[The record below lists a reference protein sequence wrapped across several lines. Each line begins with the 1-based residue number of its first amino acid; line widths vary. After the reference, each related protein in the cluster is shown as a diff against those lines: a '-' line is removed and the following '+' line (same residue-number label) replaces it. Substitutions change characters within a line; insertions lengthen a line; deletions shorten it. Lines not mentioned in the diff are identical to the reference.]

1 MTGSLEELP
10 GLIAPR
16 FARGRKRKRATD
28 PALPGLHR
36 DAGLEDLVRLRIAQ
50 IHECEWSRREQT
62 RKLKARGERTLRL
75 NLLGEWRTQ
84 MIFSDREKA
93 ALNLAEAITFDSIG
107 GVPDQVVRVAC
118 LIFSESEMICLVLT
132 ILAINDWHYLS
143 SSLAPGQAAKCASR
157 PKSTFRQTT
166 LKETP

>member
-1 MTGSLEELP
+1 MNSSLEHLP
-10 GLIAPR
+10 AVIATKVT
-16 FARGRKRKRATD
+16 RGRKRKRATD
-28 PALPGLHR
+28 PALSDLYP
-36 DAGLEDLVRLRIAQ
+36 DPGLEDLVRLRVAQ
-50 IHECEWSRREQT
+50 IHECKWSMHEQT
-62 RKLKARGERTLRL
+62 KKMKARGERTFRL
-75 NLLGEWRTQ
+75 GLLKEWRTQ
-84 MIFSDREKA
+84 MIFSDRERA
-93 ALNLAEAITFDSIG
+93 ALNLAEVITCDSIG